1 MKSENIS
8 SNFSPRLL
16 IAVFILTL
24 ALLLGACSGSDANP
38 DGTVALTIIVR
49 AASEAPEGYGV
60 EPGDEIEGASVAV
73 ANVETPEVEPPFAAT
88 DESGRVEF
96 MVKSGTYNI
105 YAKAETH
112 DPYCWWS
119 GSAEVKITN
128 KRAKVVID
136 DAWVVCSHPGG

>member
-1 MKSENIS
+1 MKNERIS
-8 SNFSPRLL
+8 STLLPNLL
-16 IAVFILTL
+16 IAVSIL
-24 ALLLGACSGSDANP
+24 ALALPLSACSGSDANP
-38 DGTVALTIIVR
+38 DGTVTLTIIVR
-49 AASEAPEGYGV
+49 AASEAPEDYGV

-73 ANVETPEVEPPFAAT
+73 ADVETPEVEPPFAAT

-128 KRAKVVID
+128 SNAKVVID
-136 DAWVVCSHPGG
+136 DAWVVCQ